1 MAGGIVRRLYVSKGE
16 KLEIIRAEHSGFCF
30 GVNRAIELAFSEA
43 EKPDRQGRLLTC
55 GHLIHNKD
63 VVKVLEEKGASLIES
78 LDEAES
84 GDTVIIRSHG
94 EPKEFY
100 EYAKEHGIELVD
112 TTCVFV
118 QKIHEI
124 VDEAHQEG
132 RAVVIIGDANHQ
144 EVKATNGW
152 CGYDATVIGSV
163 EEAEKAAETLKD
175 SNPIIVCQTTI
186 KQELLDSILE
196 VFDKAA
202 VKYDIRNTICNATRD
217 RQNSCA
223 ELARKVDVMLVIG
236 DVESSNSR
244 KLYEI
249 AEKNC
254 KKAIFIEN
262 AENLDL
268 QGFTKKDKI
277 GLVAGAST
285 PEWIIKEVISH
296 MSENATKTMEHNPM
310 MEFMDDIEKSLRL
323 PKPGDIVDGKV
334 DQVMADAV
342 IVNMGCKKDGIL
354 RSDEVV
360 LEEGQTLADLFKVGD
375 EIKAKVIKSDDGEGG
390 IMLSTKRLV
399 AVENYTEL
407 EEAMANEEIINVK
420 LVRAVNGGVIAAY
433 KEITGFVPMSQLSD
447 RYIENADEF
456 LGQDVDVKVIRVDT
470 KRNRAVFS
478 RKALMVEEKRK
489 AVAEIW
495 NNLSVGDVVEGKVMR
510 FTDYGAFV
518 DIGGVDGLLH
528 ISEISWGKL
537 KHPEEILKIGDI
549 INVKILSLNED
560 KGKISLGLKQTQ
572 PEPWSLVGDKY
583 QVGDVLEG
591 KVVQIK
597 EYGAFVELEAG
608 LDGLVHISEIANKRV
623 ENVFDELKIGETV
636 NVRIM
641 EIDPDKRRISLSIK
655 ATLPEEEQT
664 AEETVAEKIE
674 DSIEAVKEDVEVAE
688 EKVEAAVEAAE
699 EKVDEAIDEAIA
711 ANEEVAA
718 KADEVAEEVAEK
730 VEEAKGAVEEAVE
743 KVAKKAKEVAEKVAD
758 KVEEIEDAVEEKI
771 EAVVGDDDDDD
782 DEEEKDD

>member
-1 MAGGIVRRLYVSKGE
+1 M
-16 KLEIIRAEHSGFCF
+16 EIIRAEHSGFCF
-30 GVNRAIELAFSEA
+30 GVDKAIELAFSEA
-43 EKPDRQGRLLTC
+43 DKKDRQGRLLTC
-55 GHLIHNKD
+55 GHLIHNSA
-63 VVKVLEEKGASLIES
+63 VVKALEDKGAIHIAS
-78 LDEAES
+78 LDEAEP

-100 EYAKEHGIELVD
+100 EEAESKGIELID

-118 QKIHEI
+118 KKIHEI
-124 VDEAHQEG
+124 VDKAHDED
-132 RAVVIIGDANHQ
+132 RPVVIIGDKNHQ

-152 CGYDATVIGSV
+152 CGYEALVIGSAD
-163 EEAEKAAETLKD
+163 EAKEATESLKKTQNN
-175 SNPIIVCQTTI
+175 SKPIIVCQTTI
-186 KQELLDSILE
+186 KQELLDDVLMI
-196 VFDKAA
+196 FDETG
-202 VKYDIRNTICNATRD
+202 VEYDIRNTICNATRD
-217 RQNSCA
+217 RQESCA
-223 ELARKVDVMLVIG
+223 KLAREVDVMLVIG
-236 DVESSNSR
+236 DKESSNSR
-244 KLYEI
+244 KLFEI

-254 KKAIFIEN
+254 KKAIFVEN

-268 QGFTKKDKI
+268 HGFTKKDKI
-277 GLVAGAST
+277 GFVAGAST
-285 PEWIIKEVISH
+285 PEWIIKEVISR
-296 MSENATKTMEHNPM
+296 MSENVTKEMEQNPM
-310 MEFMDDIEKSLRL
+310 MDFMDDIEKSLRL
-323 PKPGDIVDGKV
+323 PKPGDVVDGKV

-375 EIKAKVIKSDDGEGG
+375 EIQAKVIKSDDGEGG
-390 IMLSTKRLV
+390 IMLSKKRLV

-407 EEAMANEEIINVK
+407 EEAMTNDEIINVK

-447 RYIENADEF
+447 RFVENADEF

-478 RKALMVEEKRK
+478 RKAIMVEEKRK

-549 INVKILSLNED
+549 INVKILSLNEE

-583 QVGDVLEG
+583 KVGDVLEG

-636 NVRIM
+636 SVRIM

-655 ATLPEEEQT
+655 ATLPEEEL
-664 AEETVAEKIE
+664 AEEAADTEESDSEIKEKLE
-674 DSIEAVKEDVEVAE
+674 DAKLAAQEKVDEVVEAVKEKAKEVSDKVKEAVDDVKEDAKEFAE
-688 EKVEAAVEAAE
+688 EISEEVQEAKEEAAHA
-699 EKVDEAIDEAIA
+699 
-711 ANEEVAA
+711 
-718 KADEVAEEVAEK
+718 
-730 VEEAKGAVEEAVE
+730 VEEAKE
-743 KVAKKAKEVAEKVAD
+743 
-758 KVEEIEDAVEEKI
+758 AVEEKI
-771 EAVVGDDDDDD
+771 EEKA
-782 DEEEKDD
+782 DEE

>member
-1 MAGGIVRRLYVSKGE
+1 
-16 KLEIIRAEHSGFCF
+16 LEIIRAEHSGFCF

-43 EKPDRQGRLLTC
+43 EKSGREGRLFTC
-55 GHLIHNKD
+55 GHLIHNKA
-63 VVKVLEEKGASLIES
+63 VVDALEAKGATMIET
-78 LDEAES
+78 LDEAS
-84 GDTVIIRSHG
+84 AGDTVIIRSHG

-100 EYAKEHGIELVD
+100 DEAEKRGITLID

-118 QKIHEI
+118 KKIHEI
-124 VDEAHQEG
+124 VSKAHDEG
-132 RAVVIIGDANHQ
+132 IPVVLIGDKDHQ

-152 CGYDATVIGSV
+152 CSYEALVIGSKDEAIKV
-163 EEAEKAAETLKD
+163 LEEKEEFLSVNK
-175 SNPIIVCQTTI
+175 PIIVCQTTI
-186 KQELLDSILE
+186 KHELLDEILE
-196 VFDKAA
+196 VFDNSGI
-202 VKYDIRNTICNATRD
+202 KYDIRNTICNATKD
-217 RQNSCA
+217 RQDSCA
-223 ELARKVDVMLVIG
+223 ELAKKVDLMVVIG
-236 DVESSNSR
+236 DKQSSNSR
-244 KLYEI
+244 KLFEI

-254 KKAIFIEN
+254 KKAIFVEN
-262 AENLDL
+262 SANLDL
-268 QGFTKKDKI
+268 HGLTKLDKI
-277 GLVAGAST
+277 GCIAGAST
-285 PEWIIKEVISH
+285 PEWIIKEVISY
-296 MSENATKTMEHNPM
+296 MSENVTKEMEQNPM
-310 MEFMDDIEKSLRL
+310 MDFMDDIEKSLRL

-334 DQVMADAV
+334 DQVMGDAV

-407 EEAMANEEIINVK
+407 EAAMANEEIINVK

-447 RYIENADEF
+447 RYVENADEF

-489 AVAEIW
+489 AVQEIW
-495 NNLSVGDVVEGKVMR
+495 SNLSVGDVVEGKVMR

-549 INVKILSLNED
+549 INVKILSLNEE

-572 PEPWSLVGDKY
+572 PEPWTLVGDKY
-583 QVGDVLEG
+583 KVGDVLEG

-655 ATLPEEEQT
+655 ATLPEEEQVEEAADEAAEAP
-664 AEETVAEKIE
+664 AEEPVAEAPVE
-674 DSIEAVKEDVEVAE
+674 EAAAEVAE
-688 EKVEAAVEAAE
+688 T
-699 EKVDEAIDEAIA
+699 
-711 ANEEVAA
+711 
-718 KADEVAEEVAEK
+718 
-730 VEEAKGAVEEAVE
+730 VEEAVE
-743 KVAKKAKEVAEKVAD
+743 EPAAEEA
-758 KVEEIEDAVEEKI
+758 EEAAEEEPAEEKDDDDDDDHDDDDDDDDDHDDKD
-771 EAVVGDDDDDD
+771 DDDDDD